1 MSNILGSWRY
11 KISFKNL
18 VTGKR
23 EWYVGGLLFTE
34 QEADDEIR
42 LLQQEQFEEHEKNG
56 KPITRIDFTKHKR
69 FIPFLYDKK
78 N

>member
-23 EWYVGGLLFTE
+23 EWYVSGLLFTE
-34 QEADDEIR
+34 DEANAEIK
-42 LLQQEQFEEHEKNG
+42 LLEEEKN
-56 KPITRIDFTKHKR
+56 PDRAEFTKHKR

>member
-18 VTGKR
+18 TTGKR

-34 QEADDEIR
+34 DEANHEIK
-42 LLQQEQFEEHEKNG
+42 LLENEQLLEPKANRG
-56 KPITRIDFTKHKR
+56 DFKKHKR